1 MKIKLLTIACCA
13 TILSISTIAN
23 SAEGPY
29 VSGNLG
35 LAIPSDSDIDSGL
48 KGIGLTL
55 ESDEG
60 LAFGAAI
67 GQEFTGNIR
76 LEAEIAYQ
84 ENDLDK
90 AKVSV
95 LGLGSADLEITGD
108 TSSLALLLNG
118 YYDFKN
124 ESAFTPFICGGVG
137 MAKVDVSG
145 ITVTVPGWWSGPV
158 TTSDDDTVFAYQ
170 IGAGL
175 GYAVNEKVSL
185 DVKYRYFGTSDPEFE
200 LATAEYSSHNVYAGI
215 RISF

>member
-1 MKIKLLTIACCA
+1 MKKTFLITAACA
-13 TILSISTIAN
+13 MTLSISSIAF

-35 LAIPSDSDIDSGL
+35 LAIPSDSDIEDTV
-48 KGIGLTL
+48 LTL
-55 ESDEG
+55 ESDNG
-60 LAFGAAI
+60 LAFGVAI

-90 AKVSV
+90 ASIS
-95 LGLGSADLEITGD
+95 GLGSADIIGD

-124 ESAFTPFICGGVG
+124 ESAFTPFISGGIG
-137 MAKVDVSG
+137 MAKVDVSN
-145 ITVTVPGWWSGPV
+145 ISLPGFGPV
-158 TTSDDDTVFAYQ
+158 TLSDDDTVFAYQ

-175 GYAVNEKVSL
+175 GYAINEKVSL

-215 RISF
+215 RVSF